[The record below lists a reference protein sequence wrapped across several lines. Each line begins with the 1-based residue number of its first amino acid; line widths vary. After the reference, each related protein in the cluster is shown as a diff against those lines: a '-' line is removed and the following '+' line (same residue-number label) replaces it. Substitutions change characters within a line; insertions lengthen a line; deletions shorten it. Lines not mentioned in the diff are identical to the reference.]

1 MVQKMIPCFFMRGG
15 TSRGLYFLKDHLP
28 TARDTLNKL
37 LLAVMGSPDSHQI
50 DGLGGGTSTTSKV
63 AIISESKESGVDVD
77 YQFAQVSVTNASVDW
92 DPSCGNILAGVGPAA
107 IEMGLIKNVGQ
118 DETMVK
124 IRALNNGSLVE
135 AVVQTPGGQVTP
147 FLTRRRS
154 FNSVSCMP
162 FRSGRA

>member
-1 MVQKMIPCFFMRGG
+1 
-15 TSRGLYFLKDHLP
+15 
-28 TARDTLNKL
+28 
-37 LLAVMGSPDSHQI
+37 MGSPDSHQI

-63 AIISESKESGVDVD
+63 AIIAESKESGVDVD

-135 AVVQTPGGQVTP
+135 AVVQTPGGQVLCSSP
-147 FLTRRRS
+147 GE
-154 FNSVSCMP
+154 VQ
-162 FRSGRA
+162 SGFFHAFS

>member
-28 TARDTLNKL
+28 TAKDTLNKL

-135 AVVQTPGGQVTP
+135 AVVQTPGGQVIRLSP
-147 FLTRRRS
+147 GGLQFDFFHALS
-154 FNSVSCMP
+154 
-162 FRSGRA
+162 

>member
-107 IEMGLIKNVGQ
+107 IEMGLIENVGQ

-135 AVVQTPGGQVTP
+135 AVVQTPGGQVNL
-147 FLTRRRS
+147 FLARRFLPCPYFVMAAPS
-154 FNSVSCMP
+154 FCP
-162 FRSGRA
+162 